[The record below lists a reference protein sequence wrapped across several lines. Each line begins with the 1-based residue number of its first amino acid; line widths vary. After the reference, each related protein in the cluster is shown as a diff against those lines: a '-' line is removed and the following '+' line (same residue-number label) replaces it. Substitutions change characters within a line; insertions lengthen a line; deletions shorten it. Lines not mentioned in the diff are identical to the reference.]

1 MAELEAFW
9 KNDQMI
15 DKFIDEIDEFCDEF
29 LNKKRKRSFYLV
41 NKTMEF
47 TDKEEDN
54 KNTQKEKNDYIE
66 TNLNDKFGIDETM
79 MNKSCNLNDD
89 DKYDENE
96 NSDVVKIKENKILK
110 VKNEIIKDNNIFT
123 TESKKNTIATTLNS
137 LFKTIDTSLQEENSH
152 LIRDIIRSIKSF
164 IIDILLIYANNLIIQ
179 YNIDDSGNEIKIE
192 LLLKIKGE
200 IAQNSQVEF
209 NIKLLSKN
217 IKDILSEPITKNIN
231 GPDSDYNKRV
241 IEKYYDCNIVQRI
254 KNFFDIEFREIFIY
268 FKNKNNPNLK
278 GLEEIYEKQLVNRKK
293 SSQKL
298 IKENILYF
306 IDIINN
312 RTPHGNKNK

>member
-1 MAELEAFW
+1 MAEFEAFW
-9 KNDQMI
+9 KDSMI
-15 DKFIDEIDEFCDEF
+15 DKFINEIDEFCDEF

-54 KNTQKEKNDYIE
+54 KNTQKEKNDCIE
-66 TNLNDKFGIDETM
+66 TNLNDNYGIDETM
-79 MNKSCNLNDD
+79 LNKICDSNDE
-89 DKYDENE
+89 DKFDENE
-96 NSDVVKIKENKILK
+96 NSDALKIKDNEILK
-110 VKNEIIKDNNIFT
+110 DKNEIKKNNNIFT

-164 IIDILLIYANNLIIQ
+164 IIEILLIYANNLIIQ
-179 YNIDDSGNEIKIE
+179 YKIDDSGKEIKIE

-306 IDIINN
+306 IDIIND
-312 RTPHGNKNK
+312 RTPRGNNK

>member
-9 KNDQMI
+9 KDSMI
-15 DKFIDEIDEFCDEF
+15 DKFINEIDEFCDEF

-89 DKYDENE
+89 DKFDENE
-96 NSDVVKIKENKILK
+96 NSDVVKIKENNILK

-123 TESKKNTIATTLNS
+123 SENKKNKNATTLNS

-164 IIDILLIYANNLIIQ
+164 IIEILLIYANNLIIQ
-179 YNIDDSGNEIKIE
+179 YKIDDSGKEIKIE

-254 KNFFDIEFREIFIY
+254 KNFFDVEFREIFIY
-268 FKNKNNPNLK
+268 LKNQDNPNLE

-293 SSQKL
+293 SCQKL

-306 IDIINN
+306 IDIIND
-312 RTPHGNKNK
+312 RTPRGNNK

>member
-1 MAELEAFW
+1 MAELEAIW

-15 DKFIDEIDEFCDEF
+15 DKFIDEIDEFCDF
-29 LNKKRKRSFYLV
+29 INKKRSFYLV
-41 NKTMEF
+41 HKTIEF

-89 DKYDENE
+89 DKFDENE

-123 TESKKNTIATTLNS
+123 SESKKNKNATTLNS

-164 IIDILLIYANNLIIQ
+164 IIEILLIYANNLIIQ
-179 YNIDDSGNEIKIE
+179 YKIDDSGKEIKIE

-254 KNFFDIEFREIFIY
+254 KNFFDVEFREIFIY
-268 FKNKNNPNLK
+268 LKNQDNPNLE

-293 SSQKL
+293 SCQKL

-306 IDIINN
+306 IDIIND
-312 RTPHGNKNK
+312 RTPRGNNK